1 MFNRH
6 ADLESEDTNVQSGRS
21 ENLSE
26 DSPETGVRVSLEN
39 QFRSR
44 PLTSVLTAFGL
55 GLGAGALVGCFLLR
69 NCGKPTPSAVGSF
82 GAQMKESLSGAVP
95 DSIKQYFRD

>member
-1 MFNRH
+1 MFNRQ
-6 ADLESEDTNVQSGRS
+6 ADLESEETNVQPRRS

-26 DSPETGVRVSLEN
+26 ESTETGVCHSLEN
-39 QFRSR
+39 QFHKR
-44 PLTSVLTAFGL
+44 PITSVLTAFGL

-69 NCGKPTPSAVGSF
+69 QRENSTQSAVGSF